1 MTLTYNRISS
11 KTTRKP
17 DLKTFLKWLLLP
29 VTLPLLGL
37 LFCGGIFFT
46 VLGEVA
52 IDIFDRLAKFNPL
65 PEGVIRWAREVE
77 YA

>member
-1 MTLTYNRISS
+1 MTFKRISA
-11 KTTRKP
+11 KPIRKP
-17 DLKTFLKWLLLP
+17 NLKTILKWLLLP

-37 LFCGGIFFT
+37 LFWGGIFFA

-52 IDIFDRLAKFNPL
+52 LDIFNRLAKFNPL
-65 PEGVIRWAREVE
+65 PEGVLRWACEEE